1 MSTLLSSAEE
11 PMARGS
17 RPRVSFDTSIA
28 YHHDP
33 LLYIERQTRHLQQN
47 IQSLLDAQSEGLV
60 AGLSG
65 APDDDH
71 SSTGVSSPTI
81 STASSARGV
90 PTIPVRQPAP
100 KKISLRAARRGIL
113 RSMHEMLSL
122 KEEEKKVIS
131 LRIEE
136 RRKAISEVDGF
147 ASKREGLQK
156 TITDIQ
162 NSRDGERTEELKRE
176 ARDLEREIAELE
188 SKLAELRTRHRHLT
202 DEISQTENAV
212 ESKLSSYKE
221 SLSLLDKEVERYL
234 RAPPLAGPLR
244 RDTSGTTFYSL
255 NPKRRT
261 LDMAR
266 EHWQQEQIEL
276 RKRQRAV
283 EREIRAL
290 NEGGPVW
297 QSVINEITAFE
308 KRLKREIAQLAPP
321 DQTDGVSTNE
331 EHAKKIIRDMDD
343 VIHHLEEKLDLA
355 SDKDWNLLV
364 CSIGAELEA
373 FKEAQAILRRLLPQ
387 SEDGKPPSGASQ
399 DEEPQKKNTQ
409 EDHSQGQGWDAAS
422 ETHADEPP
430 PDLLRDVTSSPL
442 QAQTASGRSEHE
454 DDEPDP
460 AWLLSDT

>member
-1 MSTLLSSAEE
+1 MSTLLSSPEE
-11 PMARGS
+11 SVAHGPRT
-17 RPRVSFDTSIA
+17 RVSFDTSISH
-28 YHHDP
+28 HHDP

-65 APDDDH
+65 TSDDDR
-71 SSTGVSSPTI
+71 SSTGVSSPTR
-81 STASSARGV
+81 SAASSARGP
-90 PTIPVRQPAP
+90 PTIPVRQPPP

-122 KEEEKKVIS
+122 KEEERKVIS
-131 LRIEE
+131 SRIEE
-136 RRKAISEVDGF
+136 RRKAIAEVDGF
-147 ASKREGLQK
+147 AAKREGLQK
-156 TITDIQ
+156 TISDIQ
-162 NSRDGERTEELKRE
+162 HSQDGDRTDELKRE
-176 ARDLEREIAELE
+176 ARDLEREIAEME
-188 SKLAELRTRHRHLT
+188 SKLAELKARHRHLT

-221 SLSLLDKEVERYL
+221 SLSLLEKEVERYL
-234 RAPPLAGPLR
+234 RAPPLGGPLR
-244 RDTSGTTFYSL
+244 RDSQGTTFYSL

-261 LDMAR
+261 LEMAR

-276 RKRQRAV
+276 RKRQRRV

-297 QSVINEITAFE
+297 QSVINEVTAFE
-308 KRLKREIAQLAPP
+308 KRLKREIAQLAST
-321 DQTDGVSTNE
+321 DQADGASANQ
-331 EHAKKIIRDMDD
+331 EHAQKMIRDMDD

-373 FKEAQAILRRLLPQ
+373 FKEAQAMLRRLLPH
-387 SEDGKPPSGASQ
+387 SEDDKRPSGTSQ
-399 DEEPQKKNTQ
+399 DEASQKNNPQG
-409 EDHSQGQGWDAAS
+409 DHSQGQAWDAAS

-442 QAQTASGRSEHE
+442 QAQTTSARSENE

-460 AWLLSDT
+460 AWLLSDS